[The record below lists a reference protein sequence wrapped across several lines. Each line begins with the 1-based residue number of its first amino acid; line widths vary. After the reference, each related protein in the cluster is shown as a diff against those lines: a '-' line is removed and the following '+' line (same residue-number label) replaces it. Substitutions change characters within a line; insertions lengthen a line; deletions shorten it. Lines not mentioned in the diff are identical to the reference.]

1 MKPPLQDR
9 IHTLIVPLASS
20 YLLAPSALIAE
31 VINLAPFIRVPQ
43 SEKWMLGLLNWR
55 ARPVPVVSFDL
66 FLTTILA
73 PAGPKSKIVIF
84 YPLPGRKPWD
94 FFGVLTSGEPQPRT
108 FSDAQALSNT
118 IENDNPYAAVMV
130 KLETFVACI
139 PNLEALKAAFYPD
152 TI

>member
-1 MKPPLQDR
+1 MKPPIQDR
-9 IHTLIVPLASS
+9 IHTMIVPLVSS
-20 YLLAPSALIAE
+20 YLLVPSALIAE
-31 VINLAPFIRVPQ
+31 VINIAGFIRVPR

-55 ARPVPVVSFDL
+55 ARPVPVVSFDF
-66 FLTTILA
+66 FLTSDLP
-73 PAGPKSKIVIF
+73 PAGPRSKIVIF

-108 FSDAQALSNT
+108 FSDAEAVSNT
-118 IENDNPYAAVMV
+118 IENDNPYAAVKV

-139 PNLEALKAAFYPD
+139 PNLETLKAAFYPG

>member
-1 MKPPLQDR
+1 MKPPIQDR
-9 IHTLIVPLASS
+9 IHTLIVPLVNSS
-20 YLLAPSALIAE
+20 LLVPSALIAE
-31 VINLAPFIRVPQ
+31 VINIAKLIRVPR

-55 ARPVPVVSFDL
+55 ARPVPVVSFD
-66 FLTTILA
+66 FLLTSDLH

-94 FFGVLTSGEPQPRT
+94 FFGVLTSAEPQPRT

-118 IENDNPYAAVMV
+118 IENDNPYAAVTV

-139 PNLEALKAAFYPD
+139 PNLEALKAVFYPG
-152 TI
+152 